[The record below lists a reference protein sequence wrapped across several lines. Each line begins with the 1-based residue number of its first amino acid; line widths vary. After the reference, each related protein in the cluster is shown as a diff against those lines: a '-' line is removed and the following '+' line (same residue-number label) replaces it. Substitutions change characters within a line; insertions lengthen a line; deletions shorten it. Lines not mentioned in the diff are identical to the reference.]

1 MSSFLEKF
9 KTNKKFGV
17 LTLAALG
24 VVYGDIGTSPLYAIN
39 TIFFGFGGVDP
50 VAANI
55 YGCISL
61 VIWALTLIIAIKY
74 IVFVLRADN
83 DGEGGVFA
91 LFGLLK
97 NERMRGIPMLLV
109 LLIFAA
115 GLLFGNGL
123 ITPAISV
130 LAAVEGL
137 NIAAPALQGLIV
149 PITITILIFLFSI
162 QRRGTARI
170 GKIFGPIILL
180 WFIVIALL
188 GASAIAEN
196 PEILHAFNPWFGMTF
211 ILQNSF
217 RSLLAVLA
225 AVMLTI
231 TGGEALYANM
241 GHFGRV
247 PIRLGWFLVV
257 YPALILNYLGQG
269 AYLLSGRVIV
279 NHNIF
284 YSMVPPSYLF
294 PMIILAAAA
303 TIIASQALIS
313 GGFSLAMQAASL
325 GLFPR
330 LRILHTHKD
339 RAGQIY
345 IPFINWSLFFGC
357 VFLVLIFRS
366 SAALASAYG
375 LAVSLDMLIS
385 SLAMIAAA
393 YCLWQWSALRAF
405 IIFGAFAIAEG
416 AFFLA
421 SSAKFFQGG
430 FIPVGVGLMVF
441 GVMSIW
447 QWGRNRIAAAFAEH
461 PAMTVRELVALR
473 RAETQNLP
481 RSIVFMNP
489 HSVTSARDR
498 VPPLLQVFW
507 ERNGILPRHIIL
519 LTVIGKKSAYVGD
532 ERYAVKKLWEE
543 EGNGSIM
550 AVDVNFGFMENP
562 NVERI
567 LEGLA
572 DHRKIHISE
581 DAKQWLIRI
590 VQERVIPAPDIRWRT
605 RIKLFFFALMLKN
618 SDSAD
623 DHFGLG
629 NEVGLSTEIIPVK
642 IS

>member
-9 KTNKKFGV
+9 KTQRKTGV

-39 TIFFGFGGVDP
+39 TIFFGFGGVEP
-50 VAANI
+50 IAANI

-61 VIWALTLIIAIKY
+61 VIWALTIIIAIKY
-74 IVFVLRADN
+74 VVFVLRAGN

-97 NERMRGIPMLLV
+97 NENRRGIGV
-109 LLIFAA
+109 LLILLLFAA
-115 GLLFGNGL
+115 GLLFGAGL

-130 LAAVEGL
+130 LAAVEG
-137 NIAAPALQGLIV
+137 IHVAAPAMGGFIV
-149 PITITILIFLFSI
+149 PITVAILIFLFSI

-170 GKIFGPIILL
+170 GKIFGPIIIL
-180 WFIVIALL
+180 WFI
-188 GASAIAEN
+188 AIAVLGFQALAAN
-196 PEILHAFNPWFGMTF
+196 PEILRAFNPWYGLAFLLHSSFGS
-211 ILQNSF
+211 I
-217 RSLLAVLA
+217 LAVLG
-225 AVMLTI
+225 AVVLTV
-231 TGGEALYANM
+231 TGGEALYADM
-241 GHFGRV
+241 GHFGRA

-257 YPALILNYLGQG
+257 YPALLLNYLGQG
-269 AYLLSGRVIV
+269 AYLLSGERIV
-279 NHNIF
+279 NNNIF
-284 YSMVPPSYLF
+284 YSMVPSAYLF
-294 PMIILAAAA
+294 PMIVLAAAA

-330 LRILHTHKD
+330 LRVLHTHKE

-345 IPFINWSLFFGC
+345 IPFINWTLFFGS
-357 VFLVLIFRS
+357 VLLALIFRS
-366 SAALASAYG
+366 SGALAPAYG
-375 LAVSLDMLIS
+375 LAVSMDILIS
-385 SLAMIAAA
+385 SLAMIAVAC
-393 YCLWQWSALRAF
+393 CLWRWSALRASAV
-405 IIFGAFAIAEG
+405 FGAFAIAEG
-416 AFFLA
+416 AFLLA
-421 SSAKFFQGG
+421 TSIKFFQGG
-430 FIPVGVGLMVF
+430 FIPAGIGLGVFSAISV
-441 GVMSIW
+441 W
-447 QWGRNRIAAAFAEH
+447 RWGRGRIAAVFAEY
-461 PAMTVRELVALR
+461 PAMTLRELIALR
-473 RAETQNLP
+473 RSETSHLP

-489 HSVTSARDR
+489 RSVTSARDP

-519 LTVIGKKSAYVGD
+519 LTVVGKKSAYVED

-590 VQERVIPAPDIRWRT
+590 VQERMVPGSGIGWRT
-605 RIKLFFFALMLKN
+605 RIKLFFFTLLLKN

-642 IS
+642 IA